1 MVFKKKKG
9 AGDVG
14 SQTKSTF
21 ISTAIAA
28 IIAKTCAQQFSV
40 AVLYHIALF
49 FLSPIHVAFKNS
61 SSSLGVK
68 IRQVKIL
75 RSGRTLG

>member
-1 MVFKKKKG
+1 M
-9 AGDVG
+9 G

-49 FLSPIHVAFKNS
+49 FFLSPIHVAFKNS

>member
-1 MVFKKKKG
+1 MWEARLKVPSFPPLLLLLLLKH
-9 AGDVG
+9 AHN
-14 SQTKSTF
+14 SFLLLFF
-21 ISTAIAA
+21 ITLP
-28 IIAKTCAQQFSV
+28 FF
-40 AVLYHIALF
+40 F

-68 IRQVKIL
+68 IRRVKIL